1 MISPLEQMLPTL
13 DRVSPVPLYFR
24 VEQALTS
31 LIRRGAIPV
40 GSRLPAEP
48 ELCAYFGV
56 SRSVVRQA
64 LRRLEERGLV
74 ARRRGVGSFVV
85 QRDPASW
92 QLQGSRGFFE
102 DEVARLGRDVV
113 SNVLRAETA
122 PLPDWAAGLLELDEG
137 APGVVLERLRYVDG
151 LLTVY
156 DLNYLPA
163 QFADAV
169 VSLRSAP
176 RGSLYETLRRTHA
189 TAVVSGRRTIDAIV
203 AGTEFAELLEVDR
216 HEPLLFVEAVDL
228 DAAQRPFDCYRT
240 WLRPD
245 RLKLRVDVLPS
256 PSSLPTTV
264 GDAQFVGATGG
275 PT

>member
-1 MISPLEQMLPTL
+1 
-13 DRVSPVPLYFR
+13 
-24 VEQALTS
+24 
-31 LIRRGAIPV
+31 
-40 GSRLPAEP
+40 
-48 ELCAYFGV
+48 
-56 SRSVVRQA
+56 
-64 LRRLEERGLV
+64 
-74 ARRRGVGSFVV
+74 
-85 QRDPASW
+85 
-92 QLQGSRGFFE
+92 
-102 DEVARLGRDVV
+102 
-113 SNVLRAETA
+113 
-122 PLPDWAAGLLELDEG
+122 LLELAEG
-137 APGVVLERLRYVDG
+137 ATGVVLERLRYVDG

-169 VSLRSAP
+169 FSLRSAP

-189 TAVVSGRRTIDAIV
+189 TTVVSGRRTIDAIV
-203 AGTEFAELLEVDR
+203 AGTEFAEVLEVDE

-256 PSSLPTTV
+256 PSSLPATV
-264 GDAQFVGATGG
+264 GDAQLVGATGG

>member
-1 MISPLEQMLPTL
+1 MISSLDQIPSL
-13 DRVSPVPLYFR
+13 DRASPVPLYFR
-24 VEQALTS
+24 VEQALAS
-31 LIRRGAIPV
+31 VIRRGVIPV

-48 ELCAYFGV
+48 ELCEHFGV

-64 LRRLEERGLV
+64 LRRLEQKGLV

-85 QRDPASW
+85 HKDPPSW

-102 DEVARLGRDVV
+102 DEVTRLGREVF
-113 SNVLRAETA
+113 SRVLRAEVV
-122 PLPDWAAGLLELDEG
+122 PVPDWAAALLELDAG
-137 APGVVLERLRYVDG
+137 SPGIVLERLRYVDG

-156 DLNYLPA
+156 DLNYLPE

-169 VSLRSAP
+169 VSLRDAP
-176 RGSLYETLRRTHA
+176 HSSLYETLRQAHA
-189 TAVVSGRRTIDAIV
+189 LTVVSGRRLVDAVV
-203 AGTEFAELLEVDR
+203 AGNEFAQLLEVDQFA
-216 HEPLLFVEAVDL
+216 PLLFVEAVDL

-256 PSSLPTTV
+256 APSPSTV
-264 GDAQFVGATGG
+264 LGDARL
-275 PT
+275 